1 MKAVILVGGLGTR
14 LRPLTCNTPKPMIP
28 LVNQPFIEH
37 MLENLR
43 DQGIDEAILA
53 VQYLADRFRESLGD
67 GSRLGLKVH
76 IIEEPEPRGTA
87 GAVKNV
93 EHKLDGTTLVFNGD
107 VMTALD
113 LQSMLGYHR
122 ERQSKL
128 TIALTPVEDPTSF
141 GLVETD
147 DAGRIQRFIEKPR
160 VDEITTDMINAGTY
174 LIEPE
179 VFRYVPPA
187 QYYMFERGLFPVL
200 LQTGDPM
207 YGYPSRAYWTD
218 VGKPQTYLEVHHDI
232 LVGKVRYRFRG
243 RQIAD
248 RVWQED
254 GADIHPSAQIVG
266 PVVLGPQV
274 QIGARARIIGPAVIG
289 ARCVIG
295 ANTTIEDVV
304 LWEDNVVEEGAMLRA
319 CVIGRGNHIGAKTHV
334 ADGTIISD
342 SCVVGAENRLEHG
355 IRLWPNTQLKEH
367 AISF

>member
-93 EHKLDGTTLVFNGD
+93 EHMLDGTTFVFNGD
-107 VMTALD
+107 VMTDLD

-304 LWEDNVVEEGAMLRA
+304 LWEDNVIEEGAMLRA
-319 CVIGRGNHIGAKTHV
+319 CVIGRGNQIGAKTHV